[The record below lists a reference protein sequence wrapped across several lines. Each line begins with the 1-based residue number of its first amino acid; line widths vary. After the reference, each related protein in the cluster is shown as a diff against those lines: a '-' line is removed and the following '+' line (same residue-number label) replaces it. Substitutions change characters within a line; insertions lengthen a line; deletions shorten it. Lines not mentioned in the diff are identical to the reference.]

1 MRGGVGVG
9 VAPGKSLP
17 CSCRPTASAS
27 VDVVSPSWRRRRGV
41 HPLHILGSS
50 SSGESL
56 RPSRV
61 GRRRRHRRFL
71 LWGVALKSIGSRLHF
86 PWAGRSRHCGR
97 RLSVRQCGCCA
108 TSSVATMAASS
119 EVGRLLSFGSRSHPA
134 CSRGCRASFVFLKSE
149 LQRRCFR
156 GDDDTRRVVGSG
168 AGSAQAQRFSPA
180 MLVDRVEAAWSPARV
195 VDCLASAD
203 ASLDA
208 SPRRRVCIL
217 VWVAR
222 SSCVPCFRGH
232 DVTVFGWF
240 SVN

>member
-1 MRGGVGVG
+1 MVVASAWSWRDGFVGGVRVSGGAVREGVVLG
-9 VAPGKSLP
+9 GAPGEGLP
-17 CSCRPTASAS
+17 GFYRPTASAS
-27 VDVVSPSWRRRRGV
+27 ADVVSPPWRRRRGV

-108 TSSVATMAASS
+108 TSSVATITASS

-134 CSRGCRASFVFLKSE
+134 CSRGCRASFVFLKSK
-149 LQRRCFR
+149 L
-156 GDDDTRRVVGSG
+156 
-168 AGSAQAQRFSPA
+168 
-180 MLVDRVEAAWSPARV
+180 
-195 VDCLASAD
+195 
-203 ASLDA
+203 
-208 SPRRRVCIL
+208 
-217 VWVAR
+217 
-222 SSCVPCFRGH
+222 
-232 DVTVFGWF
+232 
-240 SVN
+240 